1 MLHRE
6 TVSPDTLELLTAL
19 QANPFF
25 ENTRLV
31 GGTAL
36 SLQLGHRISIDLDL
50 FGDFVTDPIAV
61 QTALQEHK
69 NVVATYNTP
78 SIFAFVIDG
87 VKVDLVNY
95 RYGWIDDPL
104 VVEGV
109 VMASQKDIGAMKLS
123 AVTGRGTKKDF
134 VDLYFLLETY
144 TLGELIGFFEEK
156 YPDGNTYLLL
166 RSFIY
171 FDDADDMSVEM
182 IHPVSWPE
190 VKNKIQEDYFTYI
203 DQAGFR

>member
-6 TVSPDTLELLTAL
+6 TVSPNTLELLTAL

-144 TLGELIGFFEEK
+144 TLGELIGFYEEK

-166 RSFIY
+166 RSLIY
-171 FDDADDMSVEM
+171 FDDADDMNVEM
-182 IHPVSWPE
+182 IHPVSWLE